1 MKKTMFL
8 AALLGAVMAVPA
20 MAAMTYTTSYSAGEA
35 LALGQ
40 TTTMSEAP
48 IFVTL
53 NLANLAAVSANT
65 DLVLTKNANNV
76 IWGSRATDGGSV
88 TANWQGNNYGTISTS
103 YADIAALDT
112 ESTGSV
118 TLMATIGKNGVKLA
132 TPDGATVFENT
143 ACKSTT
149 HNIVSYTIDGT
160 GVVSAANK
168 SNIDISV
175 NLGGG
180 DPVTYSN
187 VALNKISDTAVGA
200 TVLGGGTSNA
210 RTEAKGASAEALAA
224 NGGDIIIGTKGQ
236 LYFTGGKLT
245 NDVYIGGSNIYTENS
260 AGYAYS
266 GDLRM
271 QGDSGVELAGNLI
284 LTDNATIVGDGNG
297 VISGEI
303 QGAGKNLTIN
313 VGASGINKT
322 MTISGGGEVNDLTV
336 GTAAHRIGLKFSGS
350 DFAVNSL
357 TTSGA
362 ITVDGVTLAIAQAET
377 TINTLTLNAGS
388 TIDLANDSGTLTT
401 SALTVNGDT
410 SINADLVIADNS
422 TLTFNGGVVTLGCT
436 VEFGEG
442 TTIALGTAYY
452 DELEANGKVL
462 LFTGVDAVNGLING
476 LENVVVT
483 GDFTPGKLIAVQQT
497 DGSFN
502 IYATPE
508 PATATLSLLALA
520 GLVTRR
526 RRH

>member
-8 AALLGAVMAVPA
+8 AVLLGAFMAVPA
-20 MAAMTYTTSYSAGEA
+20 MAAMTYTTSYSAGQE

-53 NLANLAAVSANT
+53 NLENLAAVSANT
-65 DLVLTKNANNV
+65 DLVLTKNANNA
-76 IWGSRATDGGSV
+76 IWGSRATAGGSV

-132 TPDGATVFENT
+132 SLDGATLFENT
-143 ACKSTT
+143 SCKSTT

-160 GVVSAANK
+160 GVVSAAHK
-168 SNIDISV
+168 SNIDITV
-175 NLGGG
+175 DLGGET
-180 DPVTYSN
+180 PATYTN
-187 VALNKISDTAVGA
+187 VAINKISDTAVGA

-210 RTEAKGASAEALAA
+210 RTEAKGASAETLAA

-236 LYFTGGKLT
+236 LYFTGGTLT
-245 NDVYIGGSNIYTENS
+245 NDIYIGGSDIYTENS

-313 VGASGINKT
+313 VGASGMNKT

-336 GTAAHRIGLKFSGS
+336 GTAAHHIGLKFSDN
-350 DFAVNSL
+350 DFALNSL

-362 ITVDGVTLAIAQAET
+362 ITVDGATLAIAQDT
-377 TINTLTLNAGS
+377 TINTLTLNSGATIEINEHAGQ
-388 TIDLANDSGTLTT
+388 LTT
-401 SALTVNGDT
+401 SALNVNGDST
-410 SINADLVIADNS
+410 INANLVIADNS
-422 TLTFNGGVVTLGCT
+422 LLTFTEGSVTLGCSID
-436 VEFGEG
+436 FGTG
-442 TTIALGTAYY
+442 TTIALGEAYHS
-452 DELEANGKVL
+452 DLLSTGSTL
-462 LFTGVDAVNGLING
+462 LFSDVESYSG
-476 LENVVVT
+476 LENVTVT
-483 GDFTPGKLIAVQQT
+483 GSFTPGSLFAVKQGNNT
-497 DGSFN
+497 YN

-520 GLVTRR
+520 GLMARR